1 MPRRRKG
8 VDYLPFVPVF
18 ERDAM
23 TTDAEIEGEPD
34 PRKRRELKR
43 ARDEAVVRLMK
54 LSWDTRVRVFL
65 DLLRDRYGDRLPKAK
80 GGRPVTEH
88 RRLLIAVNLHETIER
103 RGGKHGDT
111 EAAIR
116 EIAEPDELFDKRKR
130 RRPSGRKGQQV
141 LLGPQRSEP
150 ATRFDYIKEILKDT
164 NPEWLRAVAV
174 ELKLRQEK
182 FHFGSGQ

>member
-8 VDYLPFVPVF
+8 VDYLPFVSAF

-43 ARDEAVVRLMK
+43 ARDDAVARLTK

-80 GGRPVTEH
+80 GGRPANVH

-103 RGGKHGDT
+103 RGGKHGDI
-111 EAAIR
+111 EAAIW
-116 EIAEPDELFDKRKR
+116 EIAERDELFDKRKR

-141 LLGPQRSEP
+141 LEPQPSEP
-150 ATRFDYIKEILKDT
+150 ATRYDYIKEILKDT
-164 NPEWLRAVAV
+164 DPEWLKAVAV
-174 ELKLRQEK
+174 ELKLRREK
-182 FHFGSGQ
+182 IHFGSGK

>member
-1 MPRRRKG
+1 VPRRRKG

-80 GGRPVTEH
+80 GGRPANEH

-103 RGGKHGDT
+103 RGGKHGDI

-116 EIAEPDELFDKRKR
+116 EIAERDELFDKRKR
-130 RRPSGRKGQQV
+130 RRKGQQV
-141 LLGPQRSEP
+141 LEPQPSEP
-150 ATRFDYIKEILKDT
+150 ATRYDYIKEILKDT
-164 NPEWLRAVAV
+164 DPEWLKAVAV
-174 ELKLRQEK
+174 ELKLRREK
-182 FHFGSGQ
+182 FHFGSGK